1 MTNNLNKADVKHTP
15 GPWSVCQH
23 LKSVECDSACKCGY
37 RGVIFGPDEHV
48 AMAICQP
55 GHDRPQREEEWG
67 TEPQRYPRE
76 VEIANAHLIAAAPTL
91 LEALEKFAA
100 YDDWDD
106 TDGVGMMLA
115 YNEAITSARAAI
127 ALAKGEKVDG

>member
-1 MTNNLNKADVKHTP
+1 MADVKHTP

-91 LEALEKFAA
+91 LEALE
-100 YDDWDD
+100 
-106 TDGVGMMLA
+106 
-115 YNEAITSARAAI
+115 SAPIIGPFESGHDFKKRQDVWLREVYQPAI